1 MKIKTI
7 SRSEAETTRGTT
19 AELHRVRKNADPK
32 LHPFE
37 KAREFARALRA
48 VKLDRIF
55 AKPFVGAMDAHADGV
70 TCGAT
75 SPSSLVAYV
84 SGAADGELIVW
95 DLASQRALW
104 SARAHAGFV
113 RGLAVATDGRRFLSC
128 GDDRSVKLWTMAA
141 QEALAAGGDGALE
154 DTAARV
160 GARRNGAFA
169 GSSSSS
175 SSSSSMLEQRRGA
188 GAGAGPSSSSSSFS
202 SSSSSSS
209 SASATAAPVAQWT
222 GKKPFMGIDHN
233 WRDALFATCAA
244 SVDVWDYTR
253 SEPVH
258 SYSWGAETVT
268 SVRFNPADA
277 SLFAS
282 TANDRGVALYD
293 LRADSPLR
301 KVIMAMNANAVSWNP
316 REPMN
321 FAVASED
328 HNVYQFDMRRLDV
341 ALMVHKDHIGAV
353 MDVHFSPTGREFA
366 TASYDRTVRIFRVDQ
381 ARSREVYHTKR
392 MQRVF
397 TVRVT
402 GDAKFVVSGSDDA
415 NVRIWKARASEPL
428 ARMMPRERAQMD
440 YLGSLKRKFAHMP
453 EVKRIAAQRNVP
465 KLVAKTR
472 VARLE
477 EDQRARKKLA
487 NVRAH
492 SRPGSGA
499 GMPEAERKKAIVEV
513 MK

>member
-7 SRSEAETTRGTT
+7 SRSEAEASRGTT
-19 AELHRVRKNADPK
+19 SELRRVHKNADPR

-37 KAREFARALRA
+37 KAREFTRALRA

-55 AKPFVGAMDAHADGV
+55 AKPFVGAMDAHSDGV
-70 TCGAT
+70 TCGAV
-75 SPSSLVAYV
+75 SPASLVAYV

-128 GDDRSVKLWTMAA
+128 GDDRTVKLWTMAA
-141 QEALAAGGDGALE
+141 QEALASGAGAAAGALE
-154 DTAARV
+154 DTGARV

-169 GSSSSS
+169 SSSSSSMVEDDSGGGGARRARDAGAASSSSS
-175 SSSSSMLEQRRGA
+175 SSS
-188 GAGAGPSSSSSSFS
+188 P
-202 SSSSSSS
+202 
-209 SASATAAPVAQWT
+209 ASAAASPVAQWA
-222 GKKPFMGIDHN
+222 GKRPFMSVDHH
-233 WRDALFATCAA
+233 WRDALFATSSQA
-244 SVDVWDYTR
+244 VDVWDYSR
-253 SEPVH
+253 SEPVRTFT
-258 SYSWGAETVT
+258 WGAETVT

-282 TANDRGVALYD
+282 TANDRSVALYD
-293 LRADSPLR
+293 LRADTPLR
-301 KVIMAMNANAVSWNP
+301 KLVMAMNANAVSWNP

-328 HNVYQFDMRRLDV
+328 SNCYQFDMRKLDV
-341 ALMVHKDHIGAV
+341 ALMVHRDHAGAV
-353 MDVHFSPTGREFA
+353 LDVHFSPTGREFA
-366 TASYDRTVRIFRVDQ
+366 TASYDRTVRIFRTDQ

-402 GDAKFVVSGSDDA
+402 GDAKYVISGSDDA

-428 ARMMPRERAQMD
+428 ARMLPRERAQMA
-440 YLGSLKRKFAHMP
+440 YMQGLKRRFAHMP
-453 EVKRIAAQRNVP
+453 EVRRIAAQRNVP
-465 KLVAKTR
+465 KLIAKERTKQH
-472 VARLE
+472 E
-477 EDQRARKKLA
+477 DDQRTRRKLA

-513 MK
+513 VK